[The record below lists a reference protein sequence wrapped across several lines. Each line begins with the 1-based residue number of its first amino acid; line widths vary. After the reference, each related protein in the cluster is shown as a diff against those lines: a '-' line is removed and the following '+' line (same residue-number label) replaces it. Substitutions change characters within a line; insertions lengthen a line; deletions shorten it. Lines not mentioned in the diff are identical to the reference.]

1 LKKVKLLR
9 KALSGTKNFRFA
21 ELCQLAKAVGY
32 RLDRINGSHHIFVH
46 ARASRPL
53 NIQDVHGQAKP
64 YQVRQLL
71 RDIEEFNLHIESDE

>member
-1 LKKVKLLR
+1 VKKLKLLR

-21 ELCQLAKAVGY
+21 ELSQLAVAVGY
-32 RLDRINGSHHIFVH
+32 KLDRVNGSHHIFVH

-53 NIQDVHGQAKP
+53 NIQNVHGQAKP

-71 RDIEEFNLHIESDE
+71 RDIEEFNLQLENHE